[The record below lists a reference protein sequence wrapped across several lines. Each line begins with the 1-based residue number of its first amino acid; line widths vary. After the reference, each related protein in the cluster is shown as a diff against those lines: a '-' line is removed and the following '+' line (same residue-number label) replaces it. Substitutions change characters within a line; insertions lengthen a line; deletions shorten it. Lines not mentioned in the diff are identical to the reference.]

1 MESIVL
7 SWQNYWCLLP
17 SPPSV
22 DYALSEIFTI
32 TCPPWVALPGRAHDF
47 IKLHNPLCHNKVVIQ
62 EGVTYISVQ
71 YCEFR
76 QICVTTTIRGYII
89 FPLSQ
94 RFLSVSLWLFSALS
108 STLSHQYLETTD
120 TISVPNSFTFYGM
133 LYKWILIVC
142 SLLNWILFSFKIMPS
157 SFINVT
163 FLSRYLFLLAEI
175 DIIIYCTIVYL
186 ITRWLTF

>member
-17 SPPSV
+17 FPPSG
-22 DYALSEIFTI
+22 DYVLSEIFTI

-47 IKLHNPLCHNKVVIQ
+47 IKLHKPLCHNKVVIQ

-76 QICVTTTIRGYII
+76 QICVTTAIRGYII

-94 RFLSVSLWLFSALS
+94 RFLSVSLWLFSALFHS
-108 STLSHQYLETTD
+108 LPP
-120 TISVPNSFTFYGM
+120 ISRN
-133 LYKWILIVC
+133 
-142 SLLNWILFSFKIMPS
+142 N
-157 SFINVT
+157 
-163 FLSRYLFLLAEI
+163 RYNF
-175 DIIIYCTIVYL
+175 CP
-186 ITRWLTF
+186 